1 MVDALR
7 VSLLVTTDLPPDTD
21 LTEFGELLVDSV
33 RTLQRGEVTYPALL
47 RGGVFWLDRPLPPP
61 DDDGLAVAATGEL
74 RFAALLGHLSVAC
87 PPGSA
92 KETVADAGRAITTAV
107 AARYGDLGSPP
118 AVMAIRGEDVRERTP
133 ESAVRV
139 GPGTSAEPVPHAQS
153 VAQARPVPHGESVSR
168 ARPVP
173 HEESVPRGESVPHGE
188 PVARGESVAQARPV
202 PHVTA
207 RPVVPPVAPPAPSA
221 VPREKPASAR
231 TLSTSA

>member
-47 RGGVFWLDRPLPPP
+47 RGGVFWLDRPLPPS
-61 DDDGLAVAATGEL
+61 DDDGLAVVATEEL
-74 RFAALLGHLSVAC
+74 RFAALLGHLSAAH

-92 KETVADAGRAITTAV
+92 RETVADAGRAITAAV
-107 AARYGDLGSPP
+107 TARYGDLGSPP

-139 GPGTSAEPVPHAQS
+139 GPGTSTVPVSAPQGQPVQETRPGSPVPHAQPALP
-153 VAQARPVPHGESVSR
+153 VQPVPQEQPLSQVTTGPTARTSAASASASTEGR
-168 ARPVP
+168 ATQPAAHPVP
-173 HEESVPRGESVPHGE
+173 
-188 PVARGESVAQARPV
+188 
-202 PHVTA
+202 
-207 RPVVPPVAPPAPSA
+207 SA
-221 VPREKPASAR
+221 APREETPDAR
-231 TLSTSA
+231 ALSGRS

>member
-1 MVDALR
+1 MSHLKEGWPLMVDALR

-61 DDDGLAVAATGEL
+61 DDDGLSVAVTEEL
-74 RFAALLGHLSVAC
+74 RFAALLGHLSAAH

-92 KETVADAGRAITTAV
+92 KETVADAGRAITAAV

-139 GPGTSAEPVPHAQS
+139 GPGASTEPAPPVPPAPPTPL
-153 VAQARPVPHGESVSR
+153 A
-168 ARPVP
+168 
-173 HEESVPRGESVPHGE
+173 PHGE
-188 PVARGESVAQARPV
+188 PV
-202 PHVTA
+202 
-207 RPVVPPVAPPAPSA
+207 PPAQS
-221 VPREKPASAR
+221 VPRAKAR
-231 TLSTSA
+231 TA